1 MRKFLLLFLPV
12 FLGAFLLFHIVPASA
27 QYGLDITAGKAG
39 YNKSDT
45 PESIATSVINTAL
58 ALVFIAF
65 FILVLYAGIRWMAAQ
80 GNEEH
85 VTKAKNIL
93 EAAIIGLVVISAAY
107 AITNF
112 VLGRVGTPA
121 PVPNSTPVPNSVPA
135 PVTCSSRGG
144 TCEQGICGIGKTRID
159 EATDCGIGDSCC
171 TTIGS

>member
-1 MRKFLLLFLPV
+1 MRNIFLFFLPV
-12 FLGAFLLFHIVPASA
+12 ILVSSLLFDVVPSNA

-45 PESIATSVINTAL
+45 PESIATFVINTAL
-58 ALVFIAF
+58 GLVFIAF

-112 VLGRVGTPA
+112 VLSRVGTPTPA
-121 PVPNSTPVPNSVPA
+121 PNLEPV

-144 TCEQGICGIGKTRID
+144 VCEQGICAVGKTRVD
-159 EATDCGIGDSCC
+159 EATDCGIGQSCC
-171 TTIGS
+171 KQNQD